1 MKAGELIKKLSKISD
16 NDQRGGL
23 LLKLMDYYEVT
34 RLSDLSEEQIL
45 KFMKR
50 EGIDNEN

>member
-1 MKAGELIKKLSKISD
+1 MKAGELIKKLSKI
-16 NDQRGGL
+16 NDENPRGRL

-45 KFMKR
+45 KFMKS
-50 EGIDNEN
+50 EGIDNKN

>member
-1 MKAGELIKKLSKISD
+1 MEVGELIKKLDKISG
-16 NDQRGGL
+16 NNPRGRL

-45 KFMKR
+45 KFMER
-50 EGIDNEN
+50 EGIDNDK